1 MYADRIG
8 ATGGGSRKRSVKDR
22 LGGVSENGENT
33 TRQSFSK
40 RFRQDDEK
48 WQHDLY
54 EDELDNAS
62 IVKNEQKGTVDLRAK
77 LNKSL
82 LRAGQ
87 GGSGVASGVKDL
99 RDKLSGVTAPVG
111 TTAVAQ
117 RHVPAVMRDGTPSV
131 TAGVGSK
138 PVAAKISTTQKVPSA
153 DSKMQAGRTLQ
164 ADAGTVSGFLQSLGL
179 SKYAITFQAEEIDM
193 SVLRHMSADDLKEL
207 GVPMGPRKKILLALA
222 SQSKR

>member
-77 LNKSL
+77 LNKNL
-82 LRAGQ
+82 LRASP
-87 GGSGVASGVKDL
+87 GGSGMTTGVKDL
-99 RDKLSGVTAPVG
+99 RDKLSAVAAPVVS
-111 TTAVAQ
+111 TPVTQ
-117 RHVPAVMRDGTPSV
+117 RRVPSVVKDGTPSV
-131 TAGVGSK
+131 TAGAGSK
-138 PVAAKISTTQKVPSA
+138 PVAVKANTTQKAPSGADTPTVP
-153 DSKMQAGRTLQ
+153 
-164 ADAGTVSGFLQSLGL
+164 GFLQSLGL

-193 SVLRHMSADDLKEL
+193 PVLQHMSADDLKEL

-222 SQSKR
+222 SQLKR